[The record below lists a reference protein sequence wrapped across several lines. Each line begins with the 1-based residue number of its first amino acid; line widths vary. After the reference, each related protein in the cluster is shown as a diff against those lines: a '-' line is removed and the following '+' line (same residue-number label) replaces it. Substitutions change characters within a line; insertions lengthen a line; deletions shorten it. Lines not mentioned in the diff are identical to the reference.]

1 MLVLSR
7 KVGEQIQI
15 GDGVT
20 LTVLKVNGQSISV
33 GIEAPREVCIMRG
46 ELLSGDRSRSI
57 ADESQKSAPAA

>member
-33 GIEAPREVCIMRG
+33 GVEAPREVRIMRG
-46 ELLSGDRSRSI
+46 ELLSGERNQS
-57 ADESQKSAPAA
+57 ESQPPQESAPAA